1 MNKNDYIR
9 FSQAQI
15 GTELTRPLLVLS
27 LEEVK
32 KDGKKPFVRFTFS
45 DGFSQENIVMFDTD
59 LEKLG
64 KMGIEKYTVADVTLK
79 VQTFNNSKSF
89 LVSDIHICSD
99 STASADDFAR
109 SAPLDRQKMFEEIIE
124 LVRSSADDLGETV
137 TPIAKLTE
145 DLLTDNHDK
154 FIRSTAAVGM
164 HHNFIGGLV
173 YHTYRMVKSADA
185 LSGVYTD
192 LDRELLICGAALH
205 DIGKMWEYNT
215 HKMGDADY
223 SSTGVLFGHL
233 HMGAALIKRTA
244 ENGNYSMEKVKLLT
258 HMILSH
264 HGRQEWGAVV
274 PPAIPEAFVLHFID
288 NIDARVNM
296 CEKEYENLAPGEITD
311 KKPLGLEGRLYR
323 AKY

>member
-1 MNKNDYIR
+1 MNKNDYTK
-9 FSQAQI
+9 FSAAEI
-15 GTELTRPLLVLS
+15 GMEYTRPLLVVGI
-27 LEEVK
+27 EEVK
-32 KDGKKPFVRFTFS
+32 KDGKKPFMRFAFS

-59 LEKLG
+59 MDGISKLG
-64 KMGIEKYTVADVTLK
+64 IRKYSVADVTLK
-79 VQTFNNSKSF
+79 VSTYNNSKSF
-89 LVSDIHICSD
+89 LVTAIRPCSD
-99 STASADDFAR
+99 PTASADDFAKT
-109 SAPLDRQKMFEEIIE
+109 APLDRYKMYDEILD
-124 LVRSSADDLGETV
+124 LVRSCADDLGGTV
-137 TPIAKLTE
+137 TPVSELTE
-145 DLLTDNHDK
+145 KILNDNKDN

-164 HHNFIGGLV
+164 HHNFLGGLV

-205 DIGKMWEYNT
+205 DIGKIWEYNT

-233 HMGAALIKRTA
+233 HMGAALIKRAA
-244 ENGNYSMEKVKLLT
+244 EDGNYSMEKVKLLT

-274 PPAIPEAFVLHFID
+274 PPATPEAFVLHFID

-296 CEKEYENLAPGEITD
+296 CEKEYETLAPGEITD
-311 KKPLGLEGRLYR
+311 KKPFGLEGRIYKP
-323 AKY
+323 KY